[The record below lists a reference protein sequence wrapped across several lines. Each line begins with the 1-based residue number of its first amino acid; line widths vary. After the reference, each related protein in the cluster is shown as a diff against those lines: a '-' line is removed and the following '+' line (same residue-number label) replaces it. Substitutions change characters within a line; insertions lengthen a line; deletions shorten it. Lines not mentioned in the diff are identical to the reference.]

1 MVLSSPHG
9 WEYCHHIF
17 SLYFIPILFLN
28 ISPMESGIMIWK
40 GTQVLLEVKL
50 NTRNPPFPQLVFQ
63 CKDTSFCLELSCLLL
78 VYRSPRASAQ
88 TRMPRDYLGS
98 PGAADTEQ
106 YETCRGAAGA
116 HQCLYYGADR
126 AAPSPSSA
134 RPRSGVCVWKGILTG
149 LPEKMKEA
157 AGAGTVDG
165 LMCRNKLYGRGKAAV
180 NLLRTAL
187 HRLWRQQQA
196 LDGGCTWASR
206 GNRGL
211 QLCLFSLPGKG
222 PPFPGSAEAIVF
234 GTRRQYL
241 QFSGGELT
249 QATRVLWGSLWGWKL
264 SS

>member
-1 MVLSSPHG
+1 
-9 WEYCHHIF
+9 
-17 SLYFIPILFLN
+17 
-28 ISPMESGIMIWK
+28 
-40 GTQVLLEVKL
+40 
-50 NTRNPPFPQLVFQ
+50 
-63 CKDTSFCLELSCLLL
+63 
-78 VYRSPRASAQ
+78 
-88 TRMPRDYLGS
+88 
-98 PGAADTEQ
+98 
-106 YETCRGAAGA
+106 
-116 HQCLYYGADR
+116 
-126 AAPSPSSA
+126 
-134 RPRSGVCVWKGILTG
+134 
-149 LPEKMKEA
+149 MKEA

-222 PPFPGSAEAIVF
+222 PPFLGSAEAIVF

-249 QATRVLWGSLWGWKL
+249 QATRVL
-264 SS
+264 